1 MSRWCCIH
9 IADLLDGLPNGIA
22 SALGR
27 IARTGSLVSY
37 GCFCYSVKVT
47 HQYGKIRMI
56 RKFVYSLSI
65 TLLLATASIQA
76 DEYPEREVL
85 GVVMWGAGGATDTVA
100 RAINPAAEEALGKPI
115 VVLNKAGG
123 AGAISTAFVNTAP
136 ADGYTF
142 LYGAENPQLHPI
154 MGVADLDYS
163 QFYPVRI
170 LGRGVAVIVVPA
182 DSKYQSMEDLLAEIK
197 ANPGNVLMGSTG
209 PGGLPST
216 VAALIGNSADFD
228 VTAIPFDGEGPGLT
242 AMLGNEVEF
251 MPAGISAA
259 AEQIKAGN
267 MRALAVVN
275 DAPVD
280 SLDGVPAITDALPE
294 MAKYLPWGPFYG
306 VFVRNEVPDD
316 VKAKLVESFD
326 TASQS
331 EQYLAL
337 MENKGN
343 VVMDLSGEDATA
355 FLKKW
360 QQVTAWVLQDTGAA
374 KVNPESLGIMR
385 P

>member
-1 MSRWCCIH
+1 MIKK
-9 IADLLDGLPNGIA
+9 LLTTLTLA
-22 SALGR
+22 ALVV
-27 IARTGSLVSY
+27 APQLY
-37 GCFCYSVKVT
+37 
-47 HQYGKIRMI
+47 
-56 RKFVYSLSI
+56 
-65 TLLLATASIQA
+65 A
-76 DEYPEREVL
+76 DEFPEREVL

-123 AGAISTAFVNTAP
+123 AGAISTAFVNAAP

-142 LYGAENPQLHPI
+142 LYGAENPQLHPV

-170 LGRGVAVIVVPA
+170 LGRGVAVIVVTA
-182 DSKYQSMEDLLAEIK
+182 DSKYQTMEELLADIQE
-197 ANPGNVLMGSTG
+197 NPGNVLMGSTG

-216 VAALIGNSADFD
+216 VAALIGNSTEFD
-228 VTAIPFDGEGPGLT
+228 VTPIPFDGEGPGLT
-242 AMLGNEVEF
+242 AMLGNEVDF

-259 AEQIKAGN
+259 AEQIKAGT

-275 DAPVD
+275 DAP
-280 SLDGVPAITDALPE
+280 LDTLEGVPAITDALPD
-294 MAKYLPWGPFYG
+294 MAQYLPWGPFYG
-306 VFVRNEVPDD
+306 VFVRNEIPDN
-316 VKAKLVESFD
+316 VKAKMVSVFD

-331 EQYLAL
+331 EEYIAL

-343 VVMDLSGEDATA
+343 IVMDLSGEEASA

-360 QQVTAWVLQDTGAA
+360 QQVTSWVLQDTGAA
-374 KVNPESLGIMR
+374 KVNPETLGIMR

>member
-1 MSRWCCIH
+1 MIKK
-9 IADLLDGLPNGIA
+9 LLVTL
-22 SALGR
+22 
-27 IARTGSLVSY
+27 TTTLV
-37 GCFCYSVKVT
+37 
-47 HQYGKIRMI
+47 
-56 RKFVYSLSI
+56 
-65 TLLLATASIQA
+65 LATTQLHA
-76 DEYPEREVL
+76 ENFPEREVL

-100 RAINPAAEEALGKPI
+100 RAINTAAEEALGKPI

-123 AGAISTAFVNTAP
+123 AGAISTAFVNAAP

-142 LYGAENPQLHPI
+142 LYGAENPQLHPV

-170 LGRGVAVIVVPA
+170 LGRGVAVVVVTA
-182 DSKYQSMEDLLAEIK
+182 DSKYQSMEELLADIK
-197 ANPGNVLMGSTG
+197 ANPGAVLMGSTG

-216 VAALIGNSADFD
+216 VAALIGNSTDFD
-228 VTAIPFDGEGPGLT
+228 VTPIPFDGEGPGLT
-242 AMLGNEVEF
+242 AMLGKEVDF

-259 AEQIKAGN
+259 AEQIKAGT

-275 DAPVD
+275 NSPVD
-280 SLDGVPAITDALPE
+280 SLDGVPAITDAIPG
-294 MAKYLPWGPFYG
+294 MDQYLPWGPFYG
-306 VFVRNEVPDD
+306 VFVRNDVPDD
-316 VKAKLVESFD
+316 VKATLVNVFE

-331 EQYLAL
+331 EQYITL

-343 VVMDLSGEDATA
+343 IVMDLSGDEAST

-360 QQVTAWVLQDTGAA
+360 QQVTSWVLQDTGAA
-374 KVNPESLGIMR
+374 KVDPESLGIMR